1 MKTKLM
7 TNQNKSSYKLIILF
21 GDIIKTKIFEGKDAY
36 KRAIQFQKWIV
47 DLSTFAKS
55 NMWYEKFKHH
65 YDN

>member
-36 KRAIQFQKWIV
+36 NRANQYQKWIV
-47 DLSTFAKS
+47 DLSTFGK
-55 NMWYEKFKHH
+55 NIK
-65 YDN
+65 

>member
-21 GDIIKTKIFEGKDAY
+21 GDIIKAKIFEGKDAY

-47 DLSTFAKS
+47 DLSTFGK
-55 NMWYEKFKHH
+55 NIK
-65 YDN
+65 